1 MEKAKE
7 KNTNRHHHKELVH
20 AASVSS
26 VKIPSYAWKVL
37 AVLSLVATMVMYA
50 ETMLIPAIPDL
61 IKDFHVSYSM
71 SSWILTSYLISGAV
85 MTPIAGKLSDIYGKK
100 KMLLIIMVFYGV
112 GVSAAGFSNGII
124 FMLVARA
131 IQGIGLSMFPIA
143 FSIVR
148 EQFPRQKIAIGQ
160 GIISSMF
167 AAGSSIGLYVG
178 GTIIQQFSW
187 HATFFTIIP
196 ILIIL
201 LFIIW
206 RFINIKNDNERSN
219 NSKRVRQIEQKQQQ
233 QQQEQHQEQRH
244 GKV

>member
-1 MEKAKE
+1 MKKLSED
-7 KNTNRHHHKELVH
+7 NHNNNNRRLNETKGNDKYKF
-20 AASVSS
+20 VSKFLS
-26 VKIPSYAWKVL
+26 DCFTLSSSKSSSEVMSTSISIPTYAWKTL
-37 AVLSLVATMVMYA
+37 LVLSCIAVMVMYA

-61 IKDFHVSYSM
+61 IRDFHVSYSM
-71 SSWILTSYLISGAV
+71 SSWILTAYLISGAV
-85 MTPIAGKLSDIYGKK
+85 MTPIAGKLSDMHGKK
-100 KMLLIIMVFYGV
+100 KMLLIIMVIYGV

-178 GTIIQQFSW
+178 GTIIQQLPF
-187 HATFFTIIP
+187 
-196 ILIIL
+196 L
-201 LFIIW
+201 L
-206 RFINIKNDNERSN
+206 
-219 NSKRVRQIEQKQQQ
+219 
-233 QQQEQHQEQRH
+233 
-244 GKV
+244 